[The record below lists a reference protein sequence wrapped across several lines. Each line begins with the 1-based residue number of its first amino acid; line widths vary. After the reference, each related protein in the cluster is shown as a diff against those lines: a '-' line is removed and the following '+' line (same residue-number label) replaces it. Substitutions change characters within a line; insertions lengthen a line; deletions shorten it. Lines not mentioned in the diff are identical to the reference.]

1 MGLALFGGGGQ
12 PQDVVFLPAVV
23 DVYPVHPRLF
33 ESQGAGLIENN
44 GVDRGQA
51 LQRSC
56 LLDQHSVFRGNT
68 QKAQHAERTQNPQ
81 VVAGTVQQDRQTA
94 FEAEPRRGYG

>member
-1 MGLALFGGGGQ
+1 MAGRRGGEFKDFFFRLAVQ
-12 PQDVVFLPAVV
+12 NVDAADVRFLK
-23 DVYPVHPRLF
+23 R
-33 ESQGAGLIENN
+33 QGAGLIENN

-68 QKAQHAERTQNPQ
+68 QKAQHAERAQNPQ